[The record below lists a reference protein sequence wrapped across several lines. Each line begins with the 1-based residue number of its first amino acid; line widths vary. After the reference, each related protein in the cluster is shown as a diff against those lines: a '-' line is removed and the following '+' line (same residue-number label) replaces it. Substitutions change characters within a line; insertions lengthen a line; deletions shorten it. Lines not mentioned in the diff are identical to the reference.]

1 MAPRRRRLLPPGW
14 ASLRCLCRARDRRGA
29 GQPVWSLPLMVEGQN
44 RVERIPAALV
54 EEVRP
59 RVEAGRQFQ
68 QAVREVLA
76 INAQL
81 LALAKKQARQKKRD
95 KQQLEQ
101 QRNKK
106 SPSR

>member
-1 MAPRRRRLLPPGW
+1 MGELLRRYW
-14 ASLRCLCRARDRRGA
+14 
-29 GQPVWSLPLMVEGQN
+29 Q
-44 RVERIPAALV
+44 PAALV